1 MLFREEARRKPISAR
16 TVPPSSMR
24 ITGNVSKKAGHRITA
39 KQNVPISKLELP
51 NQSWT
56 RPSPFSIGPV
66 GLLSFRR
73 VMAYIITKD

>member
-56 RPSPFSIGPV
+56 RPSPFSIGPERNKPALE
-66 GLLSFRR
+66 GLWP
-73 VMAYIITKD
+73 I